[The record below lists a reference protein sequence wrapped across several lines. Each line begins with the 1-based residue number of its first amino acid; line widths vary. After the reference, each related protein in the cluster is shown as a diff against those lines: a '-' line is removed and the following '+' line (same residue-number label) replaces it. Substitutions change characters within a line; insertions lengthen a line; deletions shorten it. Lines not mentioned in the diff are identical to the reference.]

1 MFTQSAANLPN
12 AAPRHDICRVIM
24 GTSDCDGESALNVP
38 RAEGALILALHDCV
52 NAVLAQHRVHARQDE
67 YCAPLVHAH
76 LQGTGQVVPGFGGG
90 GWGQAP
96 NQGVSM

>member
-1 MFTQSAANLPN
+1 MFL
-12 AAPRHDICRVIM
+12 

-38 RAEGALILALHDCV
+38 RAEGALILALRDCV

-76 LQGTGQVVPGFGGG
+76 LQGTGQVVPGFGEGLG
-90 GWGQAP
+90 PSSKSGRQHVKHCSVDP
-96 NQGVSM
+96 C